1 MAAEV
6 ETSWIPRESNGDPVN
21 NRRSGNSACLFPAIS
36 YLQHGERSFLR
47 RFLPTYMHAAWSN
60 QRNYTPCRTTCYG
73 ERRHRA
79 FLPGCAFFAR
89 RTIEKHRVGVASAV
103 KITPPPPPPSSRR
116 PHEFT
121 RFCGISK
128 RKVYVMGVR
137 T

>member
-6 ETSWIPRESNGDPVN
+6 ETSWIPRASNGDPVN

-89 RTIEKHRVGVASAV
+89 RTIEKHSWRC
-103 KITPPPPPPSSRR
+103 
-116 PHEFT
+116 
-121 RFCGISK
+121 FCGK
-128 RKVYVMGVR
+128 NNAAAAGVR
-137 T
+137 GGRTNLHASVVFRSGRST